1 MGPVLQLLGAGL
13 WLFYYGEAFRLA
25 MRRHTCAVPLW
36 AATLGLA
43 YDAYA
48 AILSVQTGGF
58 TLLTWILSF
67 WAVLDVVVLLTYLA
81 YGRPPWPSAAL
92 WSRLGWTAVALTVSI
107 SAVSLYRFLAVS
119 PYQQG
124 TQTGSLV
131 SLFASICF
139 LLRYAFGQDH
149 PGQSLLLGWS
159 RLIAAAVMTLQFGLA
174 DRDPFVMTCSGLAA
188 VFQGAYVF
196 FLHSDR
202 PMKIAVRESAES

>member
-1 MGPVLQLLGAGL
+1 MGPVLQLFGAGL
-13 WLFYYGEAFRLA
+13 WLVYYGEALRLA
-25 MRRHTCAVPLW
+25 VRRHTCAVPLW

-43 YDAYA
+43 YDAFA
-48 AILSVQTGGF
+48 AVLAFRDGGF
-58 TLLTWILSF
+58 TTMSWILTF
-67 WAVLDVVVLLTYLA
+67 WAVLDVVVLITYLA
-81 YGRPPWPSAAL
+81 YGRPPWPSPAL
-92 WSRLGWTAVALTVSI
+92 WSRLAWVAVALTASV
-107 SAVSLYRFLAVS
+107 SAVSMYRFLAVS
-119 PYQQG
+119 SYQQA

-159 RLIAAAVMTLQFGLA
+159 RLVAAAVMTLQFGLA

-202 PMKIAVRESAES
+202 PTPNPARDLAGS